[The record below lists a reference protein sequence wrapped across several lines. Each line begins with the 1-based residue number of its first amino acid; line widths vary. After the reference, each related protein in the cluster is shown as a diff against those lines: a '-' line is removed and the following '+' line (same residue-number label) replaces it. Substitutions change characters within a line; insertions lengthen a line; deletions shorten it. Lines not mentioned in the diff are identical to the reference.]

1 MTAELL
7 GWTIEEK
14 DGKKYVRV
22 EFFIQLASIDDVDIA
37 SSIVYQT
44 IDLDSIHCDT
54 LLFET
59 WGNLFYKGE
68 TNLIFCEWIRS
79 IDRNAM
85 IESMAIPI
93 PEPTDLC
100 EDTPDLPF

>member
-37 SSIVYQT
+37 ASIIYQT
-44 IDLDSIHCDT
+44 IELDSIHCDT

-59 WGNLFYKGE
+59 WGNLMYKGE
-68 TNLIFCEWIRS
+68 TNLIFPEWIKS

-85 IESMAIPI
+85 IESMATP
-93 PEPTDLC
+93 PPTPS
-100 EDTPDLPF
+100 PDDDFPF